1 MTPQPSTQ
9 RKFPP
14 HSLKS
19 IKLQNILS
27 FGPEGMELELKP
39 LNVLIGPNA
48 SGKSNLI
55 DAIRLLHAAPLSVQR
70 FFADN
75 EERAADWIYK
85 GADATPGYVTL
96 TFSHAAHAQALTYT
110 ISLAGRERLTI
121 PIERLETQTERGRK
135 YRLGTYKFFAVNF
148 QRAVMYE
155 GSPDAPRAQGPDTR
169 VLALDEWKQNESL
182 LSQFKDPG
190 HHPEITYAGKLFEAF
205 HVFVEWNLGRGSKL
219 RRGAPTDLPTDFL
232 LEDCS
237 NLPLVLND
245 FELLGLKPLV
255 LECSKKPCEEVEN
268 YFTNLQGGLLQLF
281 VAERGL
287 SAPIPSSRLSDGI
300 LRYFCLIAILLH
312 PEPPPL
318 ICIEEPELGLH
329 PDALSSV
336 AKMLMEASERC
347 QLIVTTHSPEL
358 IDELSETPESIVVC
372 ERADAGTQMKRLDAG
387 RLQKWLKRY
396 RLGELWQKGEIGGTR
411 W

>member
-1 MTPQPSTQ
+1 MTPQASTQ

-14 HSLKS
+14 QSLKS

-55 DAIRLLHAAPLSVQR
+55 DTIRLLHAAPLSVQR

-85 GADATPGYVTL
+85 GTDATPGYVTL
-96 TFSHAAHAQALTYT
+96 TFSHAAHAQPLTYT
-110 ISLAGRERLTI
+110 ISLAGEERLTI
-121 PIERLETQTERGRK
+121 PIERLETQTERGK
-135 YRLGTYKFFAVNF
+135 KHRLGTHKFFEVNF
-148 QRAVMYE
+148 QRAVMYQ
-155 GSPDAPRAQGPDTR
+155 GPSDAPPDQRPEPR
-169 VLALDEWKQNESL
+169 VLALDEWKQHESL

-245 FELLGLKPLV
+245 FEHRGRKPVLV
-255 LECSKKPCEEVEN
+255 EYLQRLYEHFADLSVR
-268 YFTNLQGGLLQLF
+268 LQGGVSQLF
-281 VAERGL
+281 VAEQGLRGR
-287 SAPIPSSRLSDGI
+287 IPPSRLSDGT
-300 LRYFCLIAILLH
+300 LRYLCLIAILCH

-329 PDALSSV
+329 PDALASV
-336 AKMLMEASERC
+336 AKMLVDASERC

-358 IDELSETPESIVVC
+358 IDELSSTPESIVVC
-372 ERADAGTQMKRLDAG
+372 ERTEQGTQMHRLDPKP
-387 RLQKWLKRY
+387 LKKWIDEY
-396 RLGELWQKGEIGGTR
+396 RLGGAWKTGVIGGR
-411 W
+411 R